1 MVTREYPPFTV
12 GGIATHTF
20 LLTKFLRK
28 LGVEVTVVSFGDP
41 KFTTDSEIFLS
52 PRSSLLEETH
62 GITKLHKDLNLIV
75 DIKHITNYVRKLLR
89 QRKFDIVHVQEP
101 YIGGLITYNGRKIT
115 TFHTTGMGEIK
126 SILEYYSHNA
136 NPHTLKKTIFY
147 ATLGYFMEYSSILS
161 SKIIIAPSHI
171 CKQELVHMYKV
182 KPEKIIV
189 VHNGIEPAENVPS
202 KEEAR
207 KILGLPRDKV
217 VILNVGRHIPQKR
230 VDVLLSAIKRLDKRL
245 HEEILVVLVG
255 GGPETP
261 YLRTFAEM
269 NGLSHIVKF
278 VGYVPSIRVWPYYS
292 ASDIFVLSSNKESAP
307 IVLLE
312 AASMG
317 NVIVTSRVGDYA
329 FLMRNRVDGMIF
341 EPGDVFGLA
350 SILEELITDK
360 NLRLT
365 LSRNAK
371 LFASKFTAE
380 QMARKTL
387 LVYQKLLDSRKM

>member
-62 GITKLHKDLNLIV
+62 GSTKLHKDLNLIV

-189 VHNGIEPAENVPS
+189 VHNGIEPPENIPS

-217 VILNVGRHIPQKR
+217 VILKC
-230 VDVLLSAIKRLDKRL
+230 
-245 HEEILVVLVG
+245 
-255 GGPETP
+255 
-261 YLRTFAEM
+261 
-269 NGLSHIVKF
+269 
-278 VGYVPSIRVWPYYS
+278 W
-292 ASDIFVLSSNKESAP
+292 
-307 IVLLE
+307 
-312 AASMG
+312 
-317 NVIVTSRVGDYA
+317 
-329 FLMRNRVDGMIF
+329 
-341 EPGDVFGLA
+341 
-350 SILEELITDK
+350 
-360 NLRLT
+360 
-365 LSRNAK
+365 
-371 LFASKFTAE
+371 
-380 QMARKTL
+380 
-387 LVYQKLLDSRKM
+387 